1 MPTYSYLCRSCNEEF
16 EIKMTVRD
24 KETRK
29 VVCPSC
35 GKGDVVQQ
43 ILGFSVLGA
52 KSSGEGPTGCC
63 PPGHGGCC
71 G

>member
-1 MPTYSYLCRSCNEEF
+1 MPTYSYLCRSCNEGF
-16 EIKMTVRD
+16 EIKMTIRD

-35 GKGDVVQQ
+35 GSGDVVQQ

-52 KSSGEGPTGCC
+52 KGSGEGPTGCC
-63 PPGHGGCC
+63 PPGRGGCC